1 MIAIL
6 SALALLAAQASPTA
20 ETGVG
25 ERVLPAELCRGFWLL
40 PVELEPGPS
49 GVRHTLW
56 FLHDTGASATYVD
69 PDSIERVSGRRVET
83 GRRVRFSDAS
93 SGPLTINSL
102 TARTADLDHLSMGL
116 GRPIDGIMSVYAL
129 QDFLLTLDYPAGE
142 MRIREG
148 RLPRPDGRTV
158 FSTRGPD
165 GRPWLRVDLAGR
177 ERPLLIDSGAG
188 GLTLAVNHIDRF
200 NLMDEPRALTSA
212 VRFDRIERR
221 RIARLS
227 GDAMVAG
234 LRVQAPVLEEVPR
247 SELLGGEILRH
258 FVITLDQARK
268 RVRFEPVIEGPI
280 PPAGHVELGAGLR
293 PVNEGLEV
301 FEVFPDTPAH
311 AAGVLPGDL
320 VTHYDG
326 VAIAERGCVSSTDTE
341 RLTLTVLRDGI
352 ERDIEATLDP
362 VLPAP
367 RP

>member
-6 SALALLAAQASPTA
+6 SVLTLLAAQASPA
-20 ETGVG
+20 ADADRG
-25 ERVLPAELCRGFWLL
+25 ERVLPAELCRGFWLM

-56 FLHDTGASATYVD
+56 FLHDTGASATYVE
-69 PDSIERVSGRRVET
+69 PDSIERVSGQRVET
-83 GRRVRFSDAS
+83 GARVRLSDAS

-102 TARTADLDHLSMGL
+102 TARAAELDHLAIGL

-188 GLTLAVNHIDRF
+188 GLTFAVNHIDRF
-200 NLMDEPRALTSA
+200 SLVDEPRVLTSA
-212 VRFDRIERR
+212 VRFNRIERR
-221 RIARLS
+221 RIARLD
-227 GDAMVAG
+227 GDATVAG
-234 LRVQAPVLEEVPR
+234 LRVQNPVLEEVPR
-247 SELLGGEILRH
+247 SELLGGEILRL

-268 RVRFEPVIEGPI
+268 RVRFEPAFEGPI
-280 PPAGHVELGAGLR
+280 PATDHVELGAGLR
-293 PVNEGLEV
+293 PVPEGFEV

-311 AAGVLPGDL
+311 AAGVLAGDL

-326 VAIAERGCVSSTDTE
+326 VAIAERGCVSSTDTD
-341 RLTLTVLRDGI
+341 RLILTVVRDGI
-352 ERDIEATLDP
+352 ERDIEVMLDP

>member
-1 MIAIL
+1 
-6 SALALLAAQASPTA
+6 
-20 ETGVG
+20 
-25 ERVLPAELCRGFWLL
+25 
-40 PVELEPGPS
+40 VELQPGPS
-49 GVRHTLW
+49 GARHTLW

-69 PDSIERVSGRRVET
+69 PDSIERVSGQRVET

-93 SGPLTINSL
+93 SGALTINSL
-102 TARTADLDHLSMGL
+102 TARAAELDHLSMGL
-116 GRPIDGIMSVYAL
+116 GRPIDGILSVYAL

-148 RLPRPDGRTV
+148 RLPRPDRRTV

-188 GLTLAVNHIDRF
+188 GLTIAVNNIDRF
-200 NLMDEPRALTSA
+200 NLMGEPRVLTSA
-212 VRFDRIERR
+212 VRLNRIERR
-221 RIARLS
+221 QVARLN

-234 LRVQAPVLEEVPR
+234 VRVQAPVLEEVPR

-258 FVITLDQARK
+258 FVITLDQANK
-268 RVRFEPVIEGPI
+268 RVRFEAGVEGAI
-280 PPAGHVELGAGLR
+280 PAVDHVELGAGLR
-293 PVNEGLEV
+293 PVAEGLEV

-311 AAGVLPGDL
+311 AAGVQPGDL
-320 VTHYDG
+320 VTHYNG
-326 VAIAERGCVSSTDTE
+326 VAIAERGCLSSINSD
-341 RLTLTVLRDGI
+341 RLMLTVLREGI
-352 ERDIEATLDP
+352 ERDVEVTLNP